1 LIQKTNER
9 VSKIITDRYKI
20 IAESPLSQT
29 KIDTVK
35 KHIYEVWNKSALIN
49 NLFKLYNCKKTL
61 LQDFPHAKRFGNRH
75 HAGHLKE
82 QLAEANPRGMPMT
95 GLEEFGRY
103 LCMLDEELFYSTA
116 TKYNERNFMADSV
129 IQALNDGI
137 TELSKYCEPNAI
149 IMHSHLFTDNQ
160 VYNSPE
166 FVPNW
171 KIEVKITEDIRYS
184 LFKDIKV
191 FMSYNNSLQNKIIIC
206 NLPKA
211 FEVIKSTKF
220 FDESVYIEFVEIDD
234 ETAKDMLA
242 KNPDKWI
249 KDENGTLLTEE
260 QREYRLKNNLF
271 VDTWLYQEYVVSD
284 KNAFLVYN
292 ISGEE
297 F

>member
-1 LIQKTNER
+1 
-9 VSKIITDRYKI
+9 
-20 IAESPLSQT
+20 
-29 KIDTVK
+29 
-35 KHIYEVWNKSALIN
+35 
-49 NLFKLYNCKKTL
+49 
-61 LQDFPHAKRFGNRH
+61 
-75 HAGHLKE
+75 
-82 QLAEANPRGMPMT
+82 
-95 GLEEFGRY
+95 
-103 LCMLDEELFYSTA
+103 
-116 TKYNERNFMADSV
+116 
-129 IQALNDGI
+129 
-137 TELSKYCEPNAI
+137 
-149 IMHSHLFTDNQ
+149 
-160 VYNSPE
+160 
-166 FVPNW
+166 
-171 KIEVKITEDIRYS
+171 
-184 LFKDIKV
+184 
-191 FMSYNNSLQNKIIIC
+191 MSYNNSLQNKIIIC